1 MGIGNYDIATN
12 QTMICGYGQ
21 VPKNCGLSMPRDLFS
36 PRIGLAYR
44 LSDTFVIR
52 AGYGINQVPMSIG
65 MPGDNPGNIYPETVG
80 PSYTAP
86 NSYNCY
92 DTLEQGLP
100 PTALPSLANGYI
112 SVPGTIAT
120 YVFPKHIPWSYQESY
135 NLTVQKQL
143 KYNLLAQAAYV
154 GNQTVHYLPEGSNTI
169 NLNAGQT
176 IGAGQNGQPFYAT
189 EGRTANVNLLAPQG
203 TANYNALQTGL
214 ERRFAQGL
222 AIQANYT
229 WSKAEAPYYP
239 TNAPEFQYLASRPVT
254 SFDRT
259 QALTINGTWDVP
271 FGKGRRWLAGNAVGS
286 AIAGGWSL
294 SGLAVFYSGLPFSI
308 TCSSTSLDL
317 PGATQECE
325 QLVRNVAVYGNIG
338 GPYFNPLAFAPVTT
352 ASFGDVAPYSMRGPD
367 EKNLDL
373 SLSRAFRFKE
383 RCTIQFRADAF
394 NLTNTPHF
402 ANPGGNVS
410 NLVLNSNGSVK
421 NLAGY
426 DQVTAIATNARDGID
441 QRQLRFTLRI
451 GF

>member
-1 MGIGNYDIATN
+1 
-12 QTMICGYGQ
+12 
-21 VPKNCGLSMPRDLFS
+21 
-36 PRIGLAYR
+36 
-44 LSDTFVIR
+44 
-52 AGYGINQVPMSIG
+52 
-65 MPGDNPGNIYPETVG
+65 
-80 PSYTAP
+80 
-86 NSYNCY
+86 
-92 DTLEQGLP
+92 
-100 PTALPSLANGYI
+100 
-112 SVPGTIAT
+112 
-120 YVFPKHIPWSYQESY
+120 
-135 NLTVQKQL
+135 
-143 KYNLLAQAAYV
+143 
-154 GNQTVHYLPEGSNTI
+154 
-169 NLNAGQT
+169 
-176 IGAGQNGQPFYAT
+176 
-189 EGRTANVNLLAPQG
+189 VNLLAPQG

-259 QALTINGTWDVP
+259 QALTINGTWGVP

-286 AIAGGWSL
+286 AIAGGWSV

-325 QLVRNVAVYGNIG
+325 QLVRKVAVNGNIG
-338 GPYFNPLAFAPVTT
+338 RPYFNPLAFAPVTT
-352 ASFGDVAPYSMRGPD
+352 ASFGNVAPYSMRGPD

-383 RCTIQFRADAF
+383 RYTIQFRADAF